1 MSSVP
6 KISRLTLLKTTI
18 QNEQNIRQP
27 FYLLSKQYPMSKLLN
42 SIEYPEDLKK
52 LKLEDLPALA
62 TEIREF
68 IIDVVSKNPG
78 HLSSNLGVVEL
89 TIALHYCFDFK
100 RDKIIWDV
108 GHQAYV
114 HKILTGR
121 KSKFPTLRQYKGL
134 SGFPDKNESVY
145 DPFTCG
151 HSGHAISSALGVSCA
166 DAILGYKRS
175 VVAIVGD
182 GAIGAGMSL
191 EALNH
196 AGDLK
201 KNVLVVLN
209 DNEMSIS
216 NTVGAFSKYLNKI
229 RTAPL
234 FADLKKEA
242 RNLLNLLPVFGKPVE
257 KTLEHVVELIRRG
270 ATPGQ
275 IFVELGF
282 NYFGPID
289 GHDFRILIETL
300 NDIKHLDGPVLLHV
314 ITEKGRGFEPACQ
327 NPTQYHSAGKFEM
340 CNGKIKPTSSDAKK
354 ISYTNVFGDTLI
366 ELAKTDMK
374 IVGITAA
381 MPDGTGMVSFGKKF
395 PDRFYDVGICEQHAV
410 GLANGLFAGGLKPVV
425 AIYST
430 FLQRAYDQ
438 VFHDICLQRN
448 NVVFALDRAGIV
460 GNDGPTHNGV
470 FDIAYLRNLP
480 EIVLMAP
487 KDGNELK
494 SMLKLALESGRIAA
508 IRYPKEDIPDVK
520 LTSQYK
526 TFEIGKAEVLR
537 EGADGVLL
545 AYGAMVHRC
554 LLAAEKLSEK
564 GIEATV
570 VNARFAK
577 PLDKELILELVRNHK
592 VILTAE
598 DHALMGGFG
607 SAVIELVSDE
617 KEDTRKI
624 VRMGIPDRFLEHG
637 PRNLLL
643 KNIGLDEDGIAD
655 KFIATLEFMDIRNSF
670 NKTGKRRL
678 TV

>member
-1 MSSVP
+1 
-6 KISRLTLLKTTI
+6 
-18 QNEQNIRQP
+18 
-27 FYLLSKQYPMSKLLN
+27 MSKLLD
-42 SIEYPEDLKK
+42 SVEYPEDLKK
-52 LKLEDLPALA
+52 LKLADLPKLA
-62 TEIREF
+62 AEIREF
-68 IIDVVSKNPG
+68 IVDVVSKNPG

-100 RDKIIWDV
+100 RDKIVWDV

-121 KSKFPTLRQYKGL
+121 RSKFPTLRQYKGL
-134 SGFPDKNESVY
+134 SGFPDKNESLY

-151 HSGHAISSALGVSCA
+151 HSGNAISAALGVSCA

-175 VVAIVGD
+175 VVAVVGD

-201 KNVLVVLN
+201 KNLLVVLN

-229 RTAPL
+229 RTTPL
-234 FADLKKEA
+234 YADIKKEIH
-242 RNLLNLLPVFGKPVE
+242 NLLNVLPVFGKPVG
-257 KTLEHVVELIRRG
+257 KTLEHVVELLRRG
-270 ATPGQ
+270 VIPGQ
-275 IFVELGF
+275 IFEDLGI

-289 GHDFRILIETL
+289 GHNFQILIETL
-300 NDIKHLDGPVLLHV
+300 NDIKHLEGPVLLHV

-340 CNGKIKPTSSDAKK
+340 CDGKILKTANEPKK
-354 ISYTNVFGDTLI
+354 ISYTKVFGDTLI
-366 ELAKTDMK
+366 ELAKADHK
-374 IVGITAA
+374 VVGITAA
-381 MPDGTGMVSFGKKF
+381 MPDGTGIAPFGKKF

-410 GLANGLFAGGLKPVV
+410 GLANGLSAGGLKPVV

-448 NVVFALDRAGIV
+448 GVVFALDRAGIV

-480 EIVLMAP
+480 EIILMAP

-494 SMLKLALESGRIAA
+494 TMLKIALDSGRAVA
-508 IRYPKEDIPDVK
+508 IRYPKDDCPDK
-520 LTSQYK
+520 EMSPQYK
-526 TFEIGKAEVLR
+526 TIEIGKAEVLR

-545 AYGAMVHRC
+545 AYGAMVYRC
-554 LLAAEKLSEK
+554 LHAAEKLGEK
-564 GIEATV
+564 GIEVTV

-577 PLDKELILELVRNHK
+577 PLDKALILDLVRNHK
-592 VILTAE
+592 LIVTVE

-607 SAVIELVSDE
+607 SAVLELVTE
-617 KEDTRKI
+617 EREDACKV
-624 VRMGIPDRFLEHG
+624 VRMGIPDRFIEHG
-637 PRNLLL
+637 PRNLIL

-655 KFIATLEFMDIRNSF
+655 KFIATLELMDIHSSF
-670 NKTGKRRL
+670 TKAGNRRL

>member
-1 MSSVP
+1 MDC
-6 KISRLTLLKTTI
+6 
-18 QNEQNIRQP
+18 
-27 FYLLSKQYPMSKLLN
+27 
-42 SIEYPEDLKK
+42 IECPEDLKK
-52 LKLEDLPALA
+52 LKMEDLPKLA
-62 TEIREF
+62 TEIREL
-68 IIDVVSKNPG
+68 IVDVVSKNPG

-100 RDKIIWDV
+100 RDKIVWDV

-121 KSKFPTLRQYKGL
+121 KSKFPTLRQYKGI

-151 HSGHAISSALGVSCA
+151 HSGNAISAALGMACA

-175 VVAIVGD
+175 VVAVVGD

-257 KTLEHVVELIRRG
+257 KTLEHIVELIRKG
-270 ATPGQ
+270 AAPGQ

-300 NDIKHLDGPVLLHV
+300 NDIKHLEGPVLLHV
-314 ITEKGRGFEPACQ
+314 ATEKGRGFEPACQ

-340 CNGKIKPTSSDAKK
+340 CDGKIKQSSNDAKRV
-354 ISYTNVFGDTLI
+354 SYTNIFGDTLV
-366 ELAKTDMK
+366 ELAKTDLK
-374 IVGITAA
+374 VVGITAA

-410 GLANGLFAGGLKPVV
+410 GLANGLSAGGLKPVV

-438 VFHDICLQRN
+438 VFHDVCLQRN
-448 NVVFALDRAGIV
+448 KVVFVLDRAGIV

-487 KDGNELK
+487 KDGNELR
-494 SMLKLALESGRIAA
+494 SMLKLALDSDKTVA
-508 IRYPKEDIPDVK
+508 IRYPKEDVPDEK
-520 LTSQYK
+520 PNLPYK
-526 TFEIGKAEVLR
+526 TFEIGRSEVLR
-537 EGADGVLL
+537 EGTDGVLL
-545 AYGAMVHRC
+545 AYGAMVYRC
-554 LLAAEKLSEK
+554 LQAAEKLSEK
-564 GIEATV
+564 GIEVTV

-577 PLDKELILELVRNHK
+577 PLDKELILKLVRNHK
-592 VILTAE
+592 LIITAE

-607 SAVIELVSDE
+607 SAVLELVSDAR
-617 KEDTRKI
+617 EDAGKI
-624 VRMGIPDRFLEHG
+624 VRMGIPDRFVEHG
-637 PRNLLL
+637 PRNLIL

-655 KFIATLEFMDIRNSF
+655 KFIATLGFMDIHNSF
-670 NKTGKRRL
+670 TKAGKRRL

>member
-1 MSSVP
+1 
-6 KISRLTLLKTTI
+6 
-18 QNEQNIRQP
+18 
-27 FYLLSKQYPMSKLLN
+27 MSKLLD
-42 SIEYPEDLKK
+42 SVEYPEDLKK
-52 LKLEDLPALA
+52 LKLADLPKLA
-62 TEIREF
+62 AEIREF
-68 IIDVVSKNPG
+68 IVDVVSKNPG

-100 RDKIIWDV
+100 RDKIVWDV

-134 SGFPDKNESVY
+134 SGFPDKNESAY

-151 HSGHAISSALGVSCA
+151 HSGNAISAALGVSCA

-175 VVAIVGD
+175 VVAVVGD

-201 KNVLVVLN
+201 KNLLVVLN

-216 NTVGAFSKYLNKI
+216 NTVGGFSKYLNKI

-234 FADLKKEA
+234 YADIKKEIH
-242 RNLLNLLPVFGKPVE
+242 NILNVLPVFGKPVG
-257 KTLEHVVELIRRG
+257 KTLEHVVELLRRG
-270 ATPGQ
+270 VIPGQ
-275 IFVELGF
+275 IFEDLGI

-289 GHDFRILIETL
+289 GHNFQILIETL
-300 NDIKHLDGPVLLHV
+300 NDIKHLEGPVLLHV

-340 CNGKIKPTSSDAKK
+340 CDGKILKTANEPKK
-354 ISYTNVFGDTLI
+354 ISYTKVFGDTLI
-366 ELAKTDMK
+366 ELAKADHK
-374 IVGITAA
+374 VVGITAA
-381 MPDGTGMVSFGKKF
+381 MPDGTGIAPFGKKF

-410 GLANGLFAGGLKPVV
+410 GLANGLSAGGLKPVV

-448 NVVFALDRAGIV
+448 GVVFALDRAGIV

-480 EIVLMAP
+480 EIILMAP

-494 SMLKLALESGRIAA
+494 TMLKIALDSGRAVA
-508 IRYPKEDIPDVK
+508 IRYPKDDCPDK
-520 LTSQYK
+520 EMSPQYK
-526 TFEIGKAEVLR
+526 TIEIGKAEVLR

-545 AYGAMVHRC
+545 AYGAMVYRC
-554 LLAAEKLSEK
+554 LHAAEKLSEK
-564 GIEATV
+564 GIEVTV

-577 PLDKELILELVRNHK
+577 PLDKALILDLVRNHK
-592 VILTAE
+592 LIVTVE

-607 SAVIELVSDE
+607 SAVLELVTE
-617 KEDTRKI
+617 EREDACKI
-624 VRMGIPDRFLEHG
+624 VRMGIPDRFMEHG
-637 PRNLLL
+637 PRNLIL

-655 KFIATLEFMDIRNSF
+655 KFIATLELMDIHSSF
-670 NKTGKRRL
+670 TKAGNRRL

>member
-1 MSSVP
+1 
-6 KISRLTLLKTTI
+6 
-18 QNEQNIRQP
+18 
-27 FYLLSKQYPMSKLLN
+27 MSKLLDC
-42 SIEYPEDLKK
+42 IEYPEDLKK
-52 LKLEDLPALA
+52 LKLADLPKLA
-62 TEIREF
+62 AEIREL
-68 IIDVVSKNPG
+68 IVDAVSKNPG

-89 TIALHYCFDFK
+89 TMALHYCFDFK
-100 RDKIIWDV
+100 KDKIIWDV

-134 SGFPDKNESVY
+134 SGFPDKNESMY

-151 HSGHAISSALGVSCA
+151 HSGNAISAALGLACS
-166 DAILGYKRS
+166 DSILGYKRS
-175 VVAIVGD
+175 IVAIVGD

-201 KNVLVVLN
+201 KNLLVVLN

-229 RTAPL
+229 RTTPL
-234 FADLKKEA
+234 YTDLKKEVH
-242 RNLLNLLPVFGKPVE
+242 NLLNVLPVFGKPVG
-257 KTLEHVVELIRRG
+257 KTLEHVIELIRRG
-270 ATPGQ
+270 AVPGQ
-275 IFVELGF
+275 IFEDLGF

-289 GHDFRILIETL
+289 GHNFQLLIETL
-300 NDIKHLDGPVLLHV
+300 NDIKHLEGPVLLHV

-327 NPTQYHSAGKFEM
+327 NPTQFHSAGKFDM
-340 CNGKIKPTSSDAKK
+340 CNGKILETANEPKK
-354 ISYTNVFGDTLI
+354 VSYTKVFGDTLI
-366 ELAKTDMK
+366 ELAKADHK
-374 IVGITAA
+374 VVGITAA
-381 MPDGTGMVSFGKKF
+381 MPDGTGTASFGKKF

-410 GLANGLFAGGLKPVV
+410 GLANGLSAGGLKPVV

-448 NVVFALDRAGIV
+448 GVVFVLDRAGIV

-480 EIVLMAP
+480 EIILMSP

-494 SMLKLALESGRIAA
+494 SMLKIALDSGKAAA
-508 IRYPKEDIPDVK
+508 IRYPKEDIPDK
-520 LTSQYK
+520 EISTQYK

-537 EGADGVLL
+537 EGAEGVLF
-545 AYGAMVHRC
+545 AYGAMVYRC
-554 LLAAEKLSEK
+554 LHAAEKLSEK
-564 GIEATV
+564 GIEVTV

-577 PLDKELILELVRNHK
+577 PLDKTLILDLVRNHK
-592 VILTAE
+592 LIATVE

-607 SAVIELVSDE
+607 SAVLELVTE
-617 KEDTRKI
+617 EREDAGKI
-624 VRMGIPDRFLEHG
+624 VRMGIPDRFMEHG
-637 PRNLLL
+637 PRNLIL

-655 KFIATLEFMDIRNSF
+655 KFIATLELMDIHSSF
-670 NKTGKRRL
+670 TKAGNRRL

>member
-1 MSSVP
+1 MV
-6 KISRLTLLKTTI
+6 
-18 QNEQNIRQP
+18 
-27 FYLLSKQYPMSKLLN
+27 KLLDR
-42 SIEYPEDLKK
+42 IEYPEDLKK
-52 LKLEDLPALA
+52 LKIEELPKLA
-62 TEIREF
+62 AEIREL
-68 IIDVVSKNPG
+68 IVDVVSKNPG

-100 RDKIIWDV
+100 KDKIVWDV

-151 HSGHAISSALGVSCA
+151 HSGNAISAALGVSCA
-166 DAILGYKRS
+166 DAILGYKRH
-175 VVAIVGD
+175 VLAVVGD

-196 AGDLK
+196 AGDLN
-201 KNVLVVLN
+201 KNLLVVLN

-229 RTAPL
+229 RTTQL
-234 FADLKKEA
+234 YADLKKEIH
-242 RNLLNLLPVFGKPVE
+242 NLLNVLPVFGKPVE

-270 ATPGQ
+270 AVPGQ
-275 IFVELGF
+275 IFEDLGF

-289 GHDFRILIETL
+289 GHNFQILIETL
-300 NDIKHLDGPVLLHV
+300 NDIKHLEGPVLLHV

-340 CNGKIKPTSSDAKK
+340 CDGKIKQNINEPKK
-354 ISYTNVFGDTLI
+354 ISYTKVFGDTLI
-366 ELAKTDMK
+366 ELAKADFK

-381 MPDGTGMVSFGKKF
+381 MPDGTGIASFGNKF
-395 PDRFYDVGICEQHAV
+395 PDRFYDVGICEQHAI
-410 GLANGLFAGGLKPVV
+410 GLANGLSAIGLKPVV

-448 NVVFALDRAGIV
+448 GVVFALDRAGIV

-480 EIVLMAP
+480 DIILMSP

-494 SMLKLALESGRIAA
+494 SMLKVALDSGKAVA
-508 IRYPKEDIPDVK
+508 IRYPRDDIPDEK
-520 LTSQYK
+520 LNPQYK

-537 EGADGVLL
+537 EGTDGALL
-545 AYGAMVHRC
+545 AYGAMVYPC
-554 LLAAEKLSEK
+554 LQAAEKLSEK
-564 GIEATV
+564 GTEVTV

-592 VILTAE
+592 LLVTVE
-598 DHALMGGFG
+598 DHVLMGGFG
-607 SAVIELVSDE
+607 SAVLELVSDE
-617 KEDTRKI
+617 REDSSKI
-624 VRMGIPDRFLEHG
+624 VRMGIPDRFIEHG
-637 PRNLLL
+637 PRNLIL
-643 KNIGLDEDGIAD
+643 KNLGLDKDEIAD
-655 KFIATLEFMDIRNSF
+655 KFIATLELMDIHS
-670 NKTGKRRL
+670 
-678 TV
+678 

>member
-1 MSSVP
+1 
-6 KISRLTLLKTTI
+6 
-18 QNEQNIRQP
+18 
-27 FYLLSKQYPMSKLLN
+27 MSKLLD
-42 SIEYPEDLKK
+42 SVEYPEDLKK
-52 LKLEDLPALA
+52 LKLTDLPKLA
-62 TEIREF
+62 AEIREF
-68 IIDVVSKNPG
+68 IVDAVSKNPG

-100 RDKIIWDV
+100 RDKIVWDV

-134 SGFPDKNESVY
+134 SGFPDKNESPY

-151 HSGHAISSALGVSCA
+151 HSGNAISAALGMSCA
-166 DAILGYKRS
+166 DSILGYKRS
-175 VVAIVGD
+175 IVAVVGD

-201 KNVLVVLN
+201 KNLLVVLN

-216 NTVGAFSKYLNKI
+216 NTVGGVSKYLNKI

-234 FADLKKEA
+234 YADIKKEIH
-242 RNLLNLLPVFGKPVE
+242 NILNVLPVFGKPVG
-257 KTLEHVVELIRRG
+257 KTLEHVVELLRRG
-270 ATPGQ
+270 AIPGQ
-275 IFVELGF
+275 IFEDLGI

-289 GHDFRILIETL
+289 GHNFQILIETL
-300 NDIKHLDGPVLLHV
+300 NDIKHLEGPVLLHV

-340 CNGKIKPTSSDAKK
+340 CNGKILHAADEPKK
-354 ISYTNVFGDTLI
+354 ISYTKVFGDTVI
-366 ELAKTDMK
+366 DLAKADLK
-374 IVGITAA
+374 VVGITAA
-381 MPDGTGMVSFGKKF
+381 MPDGTGIAPFGKKF

-410 GLANGLFAGGLKPVV
+410 GLANGLSVGGLKPVV

-448 NVVFALDRAGIV
+448 GVVFALDRAGIV

-480 EIVLMAP
+480 EIILMAP

-494 SMLKLALESGRIAA
+494 SMLKIALDSGRAVA
-508 IRYPKEDIPDVK
+508 IRYPKDDCPDK
-520 LTSQYK
+520 EMSPQYK
-526 TFEIGKAEVLR
+526 TIEIGKAEVLR

-545 AYGAMVHRC
+545 AYGAMVYRC
-554 LLAAEKLSEK
+554 LHAAEKLSEK
-564 GIEATV
+564 GIEVTV

-577 PLDKELILELVRNHK
+577 PLDKALILDLVRNHK
-592 VILTAE
+592 LIATVE

-607 SAVIELVSDE
+607 SAVLELVTE
-617 KEDTRKI
+617 EREDAGKVI
-624 VRMGIPDRFLEHG
+624 RMGIPDRFIEHG
-637 PRNLLL
+637 PRNLIL

-655 KFIATLEFMDIRNSF
+655 KFIATLELMDIHSSF
-670 NKTGKRRL
+670 TRAGNRRL

>member
-1 MSSVP
+1 
-6 KISRLTLLKTTI
+6 
-18 QNEQNIRQP
+18 
-27 FYLLSKQYPMSKLLN
+27 MSKLLD
-42 SIEYPEDLKK
+42 SVEYPEDLKK
-52 LKLEDLPALA
+52 LKLADLPKLA
-62 TEIREF
+62 AEIREF
-68 IIDVVSKNPG
+68 IVDVVSKNPG

-100 RDKIIWDV
+100 RDKIVWDV

-121 KSKFPTLRQYKGL
+121 RSKFPTLRQYKGL
-134 SGFPDKNESVY
+134 SGFPDKNESLY

-151 HSGHAISSALGVSCA
+151 HSGNAISAALGVSCA

-175 VVAIVGD
+175 VVAVVGD

-201 KNVLVVLN
+201 KNLLVVLN

-229 RTAPL
+229 RTTPL
-234 FADLKKEA
+234 YADIKKEIH
-242 RNLLNLLPVFGKPVE
+242 NLLNVLPVFGKPVG
-257 KTLEHVVELIRRG
+257 KTLEHVVELLRRG
-270 ATPGQ
+270 VIPGQ
-275 IFVELGF
+275 IFEDLGI

-289 GHDFRILIETL
+289 GHNFQILIETL
-300 NDIKHLDGPVLLHV
+300 NDIKHLEGPVLLHV

-340 CNGKIKPTSSDAKK
+340 CDGKILKTANEPKK
-354 ISYTNVFGDTLI
+354 ISYTKVFGDTLI
-366 ELAKTDMK
+366 ELAKADHK
-374 IVGITAA
+374 VVGITAA
-381 MPDGTGMVSFGKKF
+381 MPDGTGIAPFGKKF

-410 GLANGLFAGGLKPVV
+410 GLANGLSAGGLKPVV

-448 NVVFALDRAGIV
+448 GVVFALDRAGIV

-480 EIVLMAP
+480 EIILMAP

-494 SMLKLALESGRIAA
+494 SMLKIALDSGKAVA
-508 IRYPKEDIPDVK
+508 IRYPKEDCPDK
-520 LTSQYK
+520 EMSPQYK

-545 AYGAMVHRC
+545 VYGAMVYRC
-554 LLAAEKLSEK
+554 LHAAEKLGEK
-564 GIEATV
+564 GIEVTV

-577 PLDKELILELVRNHK
+577 PLDKALILDLVRNHK
-592 VILTAE
+592 LIVTVE

-607 SAVIELVSDE
+607 SAVLELVTE
-617 KEDTRKI
+617 EREDAGKI
-624 VRMGIPDRFLEHG
+624 VRMGIPDRFMEHG
-637 PRNLLL
+637 PRNLIL

-655 KFIATLEFMDIRNSF
+655 KFIATLELMDIHSSF
-670 NKTGKRRL
+670 TKAGNRRL

>member
-1 MSSVP
+1 
-6 KISRLTLLKTTI
+6 
-18 QNEQNIRQP
+18 
-27 FYLLSKQYPMSKLLN
+27 MSKLLDC
-42 SIEYPEDLKK
+42 IEYPEDLKK
-52 LKLEDLPALA
+52 LKLEDLPKLA
-62 TEIREF
+62 SEIREL
-68 IIDVVSKNPG
+68 IVDVVSKNPG

-100 RDKIIWDV
+100 RDKIVWDV

-121 KSKFPTLRQYKGL
+121 KSKFPTLRQYKGI

-151 HSGHAISSALGVSCA
+151 HSGNAISAALGMACA

-175 VVAIVGD
+175 IVAVVGD

-201 KNVLVVLN
+201 KNLLVVLN

-257 KTLEHVVELIRRG
+257 KTLEHIVELIRRG

-275 IFVELGF
+275 IFVDLGF

-300 NDIKHLDGPVLLHV
+300 NDIKHLEGPVLLHV
-314 ITEKGRGFEPACQ
+314 VTEKGRGFEPAYQ
-327 NPTQYHSAGKFEM
+327 NPTQYHSAGTFEM
-340 CNGKIKPTSSDAKK
+340 CNGKIKQSSDDKRK
-354 ISYTNVFGDTLI
+354 LSYTNVFGNTLVD
-366 ELAKTDMK
+366 LARVDDR

-410 GLANGLFAGGLKPVV
+410 GLANGLSAAGLKPVV

-438 VFHDICLQRN
+438 VFHDVCLQRN
-448 NVVFALDRAGIV
+448 KVVFALDRAGIV

-487 KDGNELK
+487 KDGNEFK
-494 SMLKLALESGRIAA
+494 AMLKLALDSDKTVA
-508 IRYPKEDIPDVK
+508 IRYPREDIPDEK
-520 LTSQYK
+520 LNPHYETL
-526 TFEIGKAEVLR
+526 EIGKAETVR
-537 EGADGVLL
+537 EGVDGVLL
-545 AYGAMVHRC
+545 AYGAMVYRC
-554 LLAAEKLSEK
+554 LQAAEKLSEK
-564 GIEATV
+564 GIEVTV

-577 PLDKELILELVRNHK
+577 PIDRELILELIRNHK
-592 VILTAE
+592 LIVTVE

-607 SAVIELVSDE
+607 SAVLELVSDAR
-617 KEDTRKI
+617 EDAGKI
-624 VRMGIPDRFLEHG
+624 VRMGIPDRFVEHG
-637 PRNLLL
+637 PRNLIL
-643 KNIGLDEDGIAD
+643 KNMGLDGDGIAD
-655 KFIATLEFMDIRNSF
+655 TFAAALGFKNIHNAFT
-670 NKTGKRRL
+670 KTGKRRL

>member
-1 MSSVP
+1 MV
-6 KISRLTLLKTTI
+6 
-18 QNEQNIRQP
+18 
-27 FYLLSKQYPMSKLLN
+27 KLLDR
-42 SIEYPEDLKK
+42 IEYLKK
-52 LKLEDLPALA
+52 LKIEELPKLA
-62 TEIREF
+62 AEIREL
-68 IIDVVSKNPG
+68 IVDVVSKNPG

-100 RDKIIWDV
+100 KDKIVWDV

-145 DPFTCG
+145 DSFTCG
-151 HSGHAISSALGVSCA
+151 HSGNAISAALGVSCA
-166 DAILGYKRS
+166 DAILGYKRH
-175 VVAIVGD
+175 VLAVVGD
-182 GAIGAGMSL
+182 GAIGMSL

-196 AGDLK
+196 AGDLN
-201 KNVLVVLN
+201 KNLLVVLN

-229 RTAPL
+229 RTTQL
-234 FADLKKEA
+234 YADLKKEIH
-242 RNLLNLLPVFGKPVE
+242 NLLNVLPVFGKPVE

-270 ATPGQ
+270 AVPGQ
-275 IFVELGF
+275 IFEDLGF

-289 GHDFRILIETL
+289 GHNFQILIETL
-300 NDIKHLDGPVLLHV
+300 NDIKHLEGPVLLHV

-340 CNGKIKPTSSDAKK
+340 CDGKIKQNINEPKK
-354 ISYTNVFGDTLI
+354 ISYTKVFGDTLI
-366 ELAKTDMK
+366 ELAKADFK

-381 MPDGTGMVSFGKKF
+381 MPDGTGIASFGNKF
-395 PDRFYDVGICEQHAV
+395 PDRFYDVGICEQHAI
-410 GLANGLFAGGLKPVV
+410 GLANGLSAIGLKPVV

-448 NVVFALDRAGIV
+448 GVVFALDRAGIV

-480 EIVLMAP
+480 DIILMSP

-494 SMLKLALESGRIAA
+494 SMLKVALDSGKAVA
-508 IRYPKEDIPDVK
+508 IRYPRDDIPDEK
-520 LTSQYK
+520 LNPQYK

-537 EGADGVLL
+537 EGTDGALL
-545 AYGAMVHRC
+545 AYGAMVYPC
-554 LLAAEKLSEK
+554 LQAAEKLSEK
-564 GIEATV
+564 GTEVTV

-592 VILTAE
+592 LLVTVE
-598 DHALMGGFG
+598 DHVLMGGFG
-607 SAVIELVSDE
+607 SAVLELVSDE
-617 KEDTRKI
+617 REDSSKI
-624 VRMGIPDRFLEHG
+624 VRMGIPDRFIEHG
-637 PRNLLL
+637 PRNLIL
-643 KNIGLDEDGIAD
+643 KNLGLDKDEIAD
-655 KFIATLEFMDIRNSF
+655 KFIAALELMDIHSSF

>member
-1 MSSVP
+1 
-6 KISRLTLLKTTI
+6 
-18 QNEQNIRQP
+18 
-27 FYLLSKQYPMSKLLN
+27 MSKLLD
-42 SIEYPEDLKK
+42 SVEYPEDLKK
-52 LKLEDLPALA
+52 LKLADLPKLA
-62 TEIREF
+62 AEIREF
-68 IIDVVSKNPG
+68 IVDVVSKNPG

-100 RDKIIWDV
+100 RDKIVWDV

-121 KSKFPTLRQYKGL
+121 RSKFPTLRQYKGL
-134 SGFPDKNESVY
+134 SGFPDKNESLY

-151 HSGHAISSALGVSCA
+151 HSGNAISAALGVSCA

-175 VVAIVGD
+175 VVAVVGD

-201 KNVLVVLN
+201 KNLLVVLN

-229 RTAPL
+229 RTTPL
-234 FADLKKEA
+234 YADIKKEIH
-242 RNLLNLLPVFGKPVE
+242 NLLNVLPVFGKPVG
-257 KTLEHVVELIRRG
+257 KTLEHVVELLRRG
-270 ATPGQ
+270 VIPGQ
-275 IFVELGF
+275 IFEDLGI

-289 GHDFRILIETL
+289 GHNFQILIETL
-300 NDIKHLDGPVLLHV
+300 NDIKHLEGPVLLHV

-340 CNGKIKPTSSDAKK
+340 CDGKILKTANEPKK
-354 ISYTNVFGDTLI
+354 ISYTKVFGDTLI
-366 ELAKTDMK
+366 ELAKADHK
-374 IVGITAA
+374 VVGITAA
-381 MPDGTGMVSFGKKF
+381 MPDGTGIAPFGKKF

-410 GLANGLFAGGLKPVV
+410 GLANGLSAGGLKPVV

-448 NVVFALDRAGIV
+448 GVVFALDRAGIV

-480 EIVLMAP
+480 EIILMAP

-494 SMLKLALESGRIAA
+494 TMLKIALDSGRAVA
-508 IRYPKEDIPDVK
+508 IRYPKDDCPDK
-520 LTSQYK
+520 EMSPQYK
-526 TFEIGKAEVLR
+526 TIEIGKAEVLR

-545 AYGAMVHRC
+545 AYGAMVYRC
-554 LLAAEKLSEK
+554 LHAAEKLSEK
-564 GIEATV
+564 GVEVTV

-577 PLDKELILELVRNHK
+577 PLDKALILDLVRNHK
-592 VILTAE
+592 LIVTVE

-607 SAVIELVSDE
+607 SAVLELVTE
-617 KEDTRKI
+617 EREDACKI
-624 VRMGIPDRFLEHG
+624 VRMGIPDRFMEHG
-637 PRNLLL
+637 PRNLIL

-655 KFIATLEFMDIRNSF
+655 KFIATLELMDIHSSF
-670 NKTGKRRL
+670 TKVGNRRL

>member
-1 MSSVP
+1 M
-6 KISRLTLLKTTI
+6 
-18 QNEQNIRQP
+18 N
-27 FYLLSKQYPMSKLLN
+27 KLLDC
-42 SIEYPEDLKK
+42 IEYPEDLKK
-52 LKLEDLPALA
+52 LKLDDLPKLA
-62 TEIREF
+62 TEIREL
-68 IIDVVSKNPG
+68 IVDVVSKNPG

-100 RDKIIWDV
+100 KDKIVWDV

-134 SGFPDKNESVY
+134 SGFPDKNESEY

-151 HSGHAISSALGVSCA
+151 HSGNAISAALGMSCA
-166 DAILGYKRS
+166 DVILGYKRS
-175 VVAIVGD
+175 IVAVVGD

-201 KNVLVVLN
+201 KNLLVVLN

-229 RTAPL
+229 RTAPIY
-234 FADLKKEA
+234 ADLKKEVH
-242 RNLLNLLPVFGKPVE
+242 NLLKVLPVFGKPVE
-257 KTLEHVVELIRRG
+257 KTLEHIVELIQGG
-270 ATPGQ
+270 AVPGQ
-275 IFVELGF
+275 IFKDLGF

-340 CNGKIKPTSSDAKK
+340 CDGKVMEVAKDQKK
-354 ISYTNVFGDTLI
+354 ISYTKVFGDTLV
-366 ELAKTDMK
+366 ELAKADK
-374 IVGITAA
+374 RIVGITAA
-381 MPDGTGMVSFGKKF
+381 MPDGTGTASFGEKF

-410 GLANGLFAGGLKPVV
+410 GLANGLSAGGLKPVV

-448 NVVFALDRAGIV
+448 GAVFALDRAGIV
-460 GNDGPTHNGV
+460 GNDGPTHNGL

-480 EIVLMAP
+480 EIILMAP
-487 KDGNELK
+487 KDGSELK
-494 SMLKLALESGRIAA
+494 SMLKIALDSGKVVA
-508 IRYPKEDIPDVK
+508 IRYPKEDIPDEK
-520 LTSQYK
+520 LSSQYK
-526 TFEIGKAEVLR
+526 TFEMGRAEVLR
-537 EGADGVLL
+537 EGADGVLF
-545 AYGAMVHRC
+545 AYGSMVYRC
-554 LLAAEKLSEK
+554 LQAAEKLSEK
-564 GIEATV
+564 GIEVMV
-570 VNARFAK
+570 VNARFVK

-592 VILTAE
+592 LFFTVE

-607 SAVIELVSDE
+607 SAVLELVSDE
-617 KEDTRKI
+617 REDTGKI
-624 VRMGIPDRFLEHG
+624 VRMGIPDRFVEHG
-637 PRNLLL
+637 PRNLIL
-643 KNIGLDEDGIAD
+643 KNLGLDEDGIAD
-655 KFIATLEFMDIRNSF
+655 KFIATLELMDIHSSF
-670 NKTGKRRL
+670 TKTGKRRL

>member
-1 MSSVP
+1 
-6 KISRLTLLKTTI
+6 
-18 QNEQNIRQP
+18 
-27 FYLLSKQYPMSKLLN
+27 MSKLLD
-42 SIEYPEDLKK
+42 SVEYPEDLKK
-52 LKLEDLPALA
+52 LKLADLPKLA
-62 TEIREF
+62 AEIREF
-68 IIDVVSKNPG
+68 IVDVVSKNPG

-100 RDKIIWDV
+100 RDKIVWDV

-121 KSKFPTLRQYKGL
+121 RSKFPTLGQYKGL
-134 SGFPDKNESVY
+134 SGFPDKNESLY

-151 HSGHAISSALGVSCA
+151 HSGNAISAALGVSCA

-175 VVAIVGD
+175 VVAVVGD

-201 KNVLVVLN
+201 KNLLVVLN

-216 NTVGAFSKYLNKI
+216 NTVGGFSKYLNKI

-234 FADLKKEA
+234 YADIKKEIH
-242 RNLLNLLPVFGKPVE
+242 NILNVLPVFGKPVG
-257 KTLEHVVELIRRG
+257 KTLEHVVELLRRG
-270 ATPGQ
+270 VIPGQ
-275 IFVELGF
+275 IFEDLGI

-289 GHDFRILIETL
+289 GHNFQILIETL
-300 NDIKHLDGPVLLHV
+300 NDIKHLEGPVLLHV

-340 CNGKIKPTSSDAKK
+340 CNGKILHAAEEPKK
-354 ISYTNVFGDTLI
+354 ISYTKVFGDTVI
-366 ELAKTDMK
+366 ELAKADLK
-374 IVGITAA
+374 VVGITAA
-381 MPDGTGMVSFGKKF
+381 MPDGTGIAAFGKKF

-410 GLANGLFAGGLKPVV
+410 GLANGLSVGGLKPVV

-448 NVVFALDRAGIV
+448 GVVFALDRAGIV

-480 EIVLMAP
+480 EIILMAP

-494 SMLKLALESGRIAA
+494 SMLKIALDSGKAVA
-508 IRYPKEDIPDVK
+508 IRYPREDIPDK
-520 LTSQYK
+520 EINPQYK

-545 AYGAMVHRC
+545 AYGAMVYRC
-554 LLAAEKLSEK
+554 LHAAEKLGEK
-564 GIEATV
+564 GIEVTV

-577 PLDKELILELVRNHK
+577 PLDKALILDLVRNHK
-592 VILTAE
+592 LIVTVE

-607 SAVIELVSDE
+607 SAVLELVTE
-617 KEDTRKI
+617 EREDAGKV
-624 VRMGIPDRFLEHG
+624 VRMGIPDRFMEHG
-637 PRNLLL
+637 SRNLIL
-643 KNIGLDEDGIAD
+643 KNIGLDEDEIAD
-655 KFIATLEFMDIRNSF
+655 KFIATLELMDIHSSF
-670 NKTGKRRL
+670 TKAGNRRL

>member
-1 MSSVP
+1 MV
-6 KISRLTLLKTTI
+6 
-18 QNEQNIRQP
+18 
-27 FYLLSKQYPMSKLLN
+27 KLLDR
-42 SIEYPEDLKK
+42 IEYPEDLKK
-52 LKLEDLPALA
+52 LKIEELPKLA
-62 TEIREF
+62 AEIREL
-68 IIDVVSKNPG
+68 IVDVVSKNPG

-100 RDKIIWDV
+100 KDKIVWDV

-151 HSGHAISSALGVSCA
+151 HSGNAISAALGVSCA
-166 DAILGYKRS
+166 DAILGYKRH
-175 VVAIVGD
+175 VLAVVGD

-196 AGDLK
+196 AGDLN
-201 KNVLVVLN
+201 KNLLVVLN

-229 RTAPL
+229 RTTQL
-234 FADLKKEA
+234 YADLKKEIH
-242 RNLLNLLPVFGKPVE
+242 NLLNVLPVFGKPVE

-270 ATPGQ
+270 AVPGQ
-275 IFVELGF
+275 IFEDLGF

-289 GHDFRILIETL
+289 GHNFQILIETL
-300 NDIKHLDGPVLLHV
+300 NDIKHLEGPVLLHV

-340 CNGKIKPTSSDAKK
+340 CDGKIKQNINEPKK
-354 ISYTNVFGDTLI
+354 ISYTKVFGDTLI
-366 ELAKTDMK
+366 ELAKADFK

-381 MPDGTGMVSFGKKF
+381 MPDGTGIASFGNKF
-395 PDRFYDVGICEQHAV
+395 PDRFYDVGICEQHAI
-410 GLANGLFAGGLKPVV
+410 GLANGLSAIGLKPVV

-448 NVVFALDRAGIV
+448 GVVFALDRAGIV

-480 EIVLMAP
+480 DIILMSP

-494 SMLKLALESGRIAA
+494 SMLKVALDSGKAVA
-508 IRYPKEDIPDVK
+508 IRYPRDDIPDEK
-520 LTSQYK
+520 LNPQYK

-537 EGADGVLL
+537 EGTDGALL
-545 AYGAMVHRC
+545 AYGAMVYPC
-554 LLAAEKLSEK
+554 LQAAEKLSEK
-564 GIEATV
+564 GTEVTV

-592 VILTAE
+592 LLVTVE
-598 DHALMGGFG
+598 DHVLMGGFG
-607 SAVIELVSDE
+607 SAVLELVSDE
-617 KEDTRKI
+617 REDSSKI
-624 VRMGIPDRFLEHG
+624 VRMGIPDRFIEHG
-637 PRNLLL
+637 PRNLIL
-643 KNIGLDEDGIAD
+643 KNLGLDKDEIAD
-655 KFIATLEFMDIRNSF
+655 KFIAALELMDIHSSF

>member
-1 MSSVP
+1 MV
-6 KISRLTLLKTTI
+6 
-18 QNEQNIRQP
+18 
-27 FYLLSKQYPMSKLLN
+27 KLLDR
-42 SIEYPEDLKK
+42 IEYPEDLKK
-52 LKLEDLPALA
+52 LKIEELPKLA
-62 TEIREF
+62 AEIREL
-68 IIDVVSKNPG
+68 IVDVVSKNPG

-100 RDKIIWDV
+100 KDKIVWDV

-151 HSGHAISSALGVSCA
+151 HSGNAISAALGVSCA
-166 DAILGYKRS
+166 DAILGYKRH
-175 VVAIVGD
+175 VLAVVGD

-196 AGDLK
+196 AGDLN
-201 KNVLVVLN
+201 KNLLVVLN

-229 RTAPL
+229 RTTQL
-234 FADLKKEA
+234 YADLKKEIH
-242 RNLLNLLPVFGKPVE
+242 NLLNVLPVFGKPVE

-270 ATPGQ
+270 AVPGQ
-275 IFVELGF
+275 IFEDLGF

-289 GHDFRILIETL
+289 GHNFQILIETL
-300 NDIKHLDGPVLLHV
+300 NDIKHLEGPVLLHV

-340 CNGKIKPTSSDAKK
+340 CDGKIKQNINEPKK
-354 ISYTNVFGDTLI
+354 ISYTKVFGDTLI
-366 ELAKTDMK
+366 ELAKVDFK

-381 MPDGTGMVSFGKKF
+381 MPDGTGIASFGNKF
-395 PDRFYDVGICEQHAV
+395 PDRFYDVGICEQHAI
-410 GLANGLFAGGLKPVV
+410 GLANGLSAIGLKPVV

-448 NVVFALDRAGIV
+448 GVVFALDRAGIV

-480 EIVLMAP
+480 DIILMSP

-494 SMLKLALESGRIAA
+494 SMLKVALDSGKAVA
-508 IRYPKEDIPDVK
+508 IRYPRDDIPDEK
-520 LTSQYK
+520 LNPQYK

-537 EGADGVLL
+537 EGTDGALL
-545 AYGAMVHRC
+545 AYGAMVYPC
-554 LLAAEKLSEK
+554 LQAAEKLSEK
-564 GIEATV
+564 GTEVTV

-592 VILTAE
+592 LLVTVE
-598 DHALMGGFG
+598 DHVLMGGFG
-607 SAVIELVSDE
+607 SAVLELVSDE
-617 KEDTRKI
+617 REDSSKI
-624 VRMGIPDRFLEHG
+624 VRMGIPDRFIEHG
-637 PRNLLL
+637 PRNLIL
-643 KNIGLDEDGIAD
+643 KNLGLDKDGIAD
-655 KFIATLEFMDIRNSF
+655 KFIVTLELMDIHSSF

-678 TV
+678 PV